1 MEPLGYKPKLK
12 NTSYALMIGYI
23 ANLAF
28 PRLGEIT
35 RCGSL
40 SKAENLPFNK
50 LVGTVITERI
60 IDVVCLLI
68 CLILTALIQYERLG
82 NFIWQEMVSPV
93 TAKISASSQSLVIIV
108 IAVSMVIIIILFVIW
123 FIRESKKPDEVSK
136 TMKLAR
142 GLIEGIFSIGR
153 LKRPWAFVFHSS
165 LIWAMYFMMAY
176 LAFFALPATSSLGWE
191 AGMLILVVG
200 GIAMSAPV
208 NGGFGI
214 YHMMVGSALML
225 YGLDNQDGKTFAT
238 LLHTSQTLVVILF
251 GALSFLLLFLAS
263 KKRNDDNAGENQK

>member
-1 MEPLGYKPKLK
+1 
-12 NTSYALMIGYI
+12 MIGYL

-40 SKAENLPFNK
+40 SKAENLPFNR

-60 IDVVCLLI
+60 IDVVCLL
-68 CLILTALIQYERLG
+68 LSMILTALIQYERLG

-93 TAKISASSQSLVIIV
+93 TTRISEGSESIVIILIAVSLVIIL
-108 IAVSMVIIIILFVIW
+108 ILLVIW

-136 TMKLAR
+136 TMKLVR
-142 GLIEGIFSIGR
+142 GLIDGIFSIGR
-153 LKRPWAFVFHSS
+153 LKRPWAFVFHSI
-165 LIWAMYFMMAY
+165 LIWAMYFLMAY
-176 LAFFALPATSSLGWE
+176 MAFFALPATSSLGWD

-208 NGGFGI
+208 NGGIGI
-214 YHMMVGSALML
+214 YHIMVANALML
-225 YGLDNQDGKTFAT
+225 YGLSNQDGKTFAA
-238 LLHTSQTLVVILF
+238 LLHASQMLVVIFL
-251 GALSFLLLFLAS
+251 GGLSFLLLFLAS
-263 KKRNDDNAGENQK
+263 KKRTDDNAGENQKQNSYA